1 MFHFCPQYS
10 LNTPARSALLL
21 PLISINTPTC
31 IIYLL
36 LISRS
41 YNAFS
46 LLSQLQTLKIIR
58 TNYIFLSSHYQ
69 KTALKTEVKKLLLNQ
84 VNEKGKV
91 LNHFH
96 FAFLKGNYKDRG
108 F

>member
-1 MFHFCPQYS
+1 M
-10 LNTPARSALLL
+10 
-21 PLISINTPTC
+21 
-31 IIYLL
+31 
-36 LISRS
+36 
-41 YNAFS
+41 
-46 LLSQLQTLKIIR
+46 R

-84 VNEKGKV
+84 VNEKEKV